1 MALYIYKS
9 FNKEFSKEVLIMTL
23 FEEIVQFLVFLGG
36 AAGDKMA
43 PLKSIMKTNGPNP
56 KNLLMKSLTLI

>member
-1 MALYIYKS
+1 
-9 FNKEFSKEVLIMTL
+9 MTL

-43 PLKSIMKTNGPNP
+43 PLKSIMKTNDPNP